1 MRKTFVS
8 FISVLIIA
16 VNTPLRAQEQPPD
29 SVVIP
34 LKIRAGI
41 EVTGPVIYLTD
52 RNNFTA
58 EGYLAF
64 DLNEKTAIFA
74 GGGYSNYKYSQYNY
88 DYLNKGLFF
97 KAGVD
102 LNLLKPEISM
112 GRYWAGIGLRYGVSV
127 YTSETPTFWHKN
139 YWGTVTSSITSST
152 RIGHYLEISPG
163 VRIEFLK
170 NFSMGW
176 SVSLKKLI
184 YSGTGK
190 DLRPIFFP
198 GYGTG
203 GNQFSTGI
211 SYFLVLNIP
220 YKKIKIEIKKE
231 VPEET
236 EETTETQT
244 SVTR

>member
-198 GYGTG
+198 GYGSG

>member
-8 FISVLIIA
+8 FISILIFA

-34 LKIRAGI
+34 LKIRAGV

-152 RIGHYLEISPG
+152 RMGHYLEISPG

-198 GYGTG
+198 GYGSG

-236 EETTETQT
+236 EEPTETQT